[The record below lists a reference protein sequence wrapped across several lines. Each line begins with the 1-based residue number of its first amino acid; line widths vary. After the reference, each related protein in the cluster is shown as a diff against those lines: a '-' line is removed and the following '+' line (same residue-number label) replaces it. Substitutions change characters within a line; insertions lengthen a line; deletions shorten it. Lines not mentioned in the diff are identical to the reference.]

1 MFISRDDDQLFS
13 KPRYQKLTFRCRPHF
28 GLSMTCFT
36 TQLSAV
42 FDVSRLYTATFC
54 ILDQRELNDSGYRTT
69 FRLCELFSQS

>member
-1 MFISRDDDQLFS
+1 
-13 KPRYQKLTFRCRPHF
+13 
-28 GLSMTCFT
+28 MTCFT

-54 ILDQRELNDSGYRTT
+54 ILDQCELNDSGYRTT